1 MADNV
6 IIIEETPVIQ
16 ASMSN
21 ATYRGAAG
29 TTPVKGVDYFT
40 ESDIEELKAEIGGG
54 ASFTEI
60 SNMDILHLFNNLGN

>member
-6 IIIEETPVIQ
+6 IIIEETPIIQ

-29 TTPVKGVDYFT
+29 ATPIKGVDYLT
-40 ESDIEELKAEIGGG
+40 ESDIEELKAEIG
-54 ASFTEI
+54 SDISISEI
-60 SNMDILHLFNNLGN
+60 SNTDILKIFNNLN